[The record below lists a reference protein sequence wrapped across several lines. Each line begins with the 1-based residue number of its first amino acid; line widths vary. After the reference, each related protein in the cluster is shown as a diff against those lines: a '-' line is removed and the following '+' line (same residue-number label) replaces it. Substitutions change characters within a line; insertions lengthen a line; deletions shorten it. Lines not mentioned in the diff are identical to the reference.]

1 MSKAVTAI
9 GLAAI
14 LFFALH
20 SAPEG
25 AVAVAAAWALLR

>member
-14 LFFALH
+14 LFFAAH
-20 SAPEG
+20 GASEG
-25 AVAVAAAWALLR
+25 ALAIAVAWALYR